1 MRIQT
6 LYRRLSGLSIQ
17 TKMNV
22 LIIGLLG
29 LPFFIFGLL
38 WFQKSTETIETN
50 ARQYNQE
57 LIRQTGGHLDSY
69 FRDLERSTFPLVSHP
84 LIQQFMSLSPT
95 DTFELVKIKSA
106 IEQELLPNFF
116 FGRTDI
122 YGFSIVSRNG
132 ISTNYGNAG
141 RIFAAELLDELKDDE
156 TYKVM
161 GLRLDGSTPVV
172 TVIRK
177 FWDTQ
182 AYQTAGF
189 IIIDLNMTPFSRIV
203 SNIKLG
209 QTGHLSI
216 IDSEGKIVEH
226 TDPALWGKAIPEEE
240 LATLRSQTE
249 GYYEKKTEQDTML
262 VMFHR
267 SALNDWIIVSEV
279 PLRELAGKL
288 IAMRNIS
295 LWVGSCLIVFVLL
308 VLGAFSLHL
317 TRSLQLLQR
326 LMYRAENGE
335 LNVLAPEKRYDEIG
349 RLNRSFNKMVGEI
362 RRLIEVV
369 HASELKE
376 KELELRQKEAMLL
389 AMQSQINPHFL
400 YNTLEAINSYAV
412 VEGVLPI
419 SNMTTALAD
428 LFRYS
433 VGDPKEAVTLEEELR
448 HLSSYFEI
456 QKERYRSL
464 EVDIRTDEHVL
475 PCVRA
480 VRLIVQPIVENAFTH
495 GYEKH
500 KLKPSYIGLHGE
512 VRDNGYVLSVV
523 DKGKGMP
530 PERKAGYDRLFAGNP
545 DAGGGAEYER
555 GSSPQGSDGA
565 SSAAQPAAGRGR
577 IGLSNVH
584 QRIRLVF
591 GEPYGI
597 TIRQSGETGTRVDIL
612 LPFLARPARSG
623 DGIGGAREKSG
634 KDG

>member
-1 MRIQT
+1 MHG
-6 LYRRLSGLSIQ
+6 LYRRLSALSIN
-17 TKMNV
+17 TKINV
-22 LIIGLLG
+22 LIIGLLC
-29 LPFFIFGLL
+29 LPFFVFGLL

-84 LIQQFMSLSPT
+84 LLQQFMNLSPA
-95 DTFELVKIKSA
+95 DTFELVKIKTA

-122 YGFSIVSRNG
+122 YGFSIVSRSG

-141 RIFAAELLDELKDDE
+141 RIYASELLDELKDDE

-172 TVIRK
+172 TVVRK

-182 AYQTAGF
+182 GYQTAGF

-216 IDSEGKIVEH
+216 IDSEGIIVEH
-226 TDPALWGKAIPEEE
+226 TDPALWGKTIPEVE
-240 LATLRSQTE
+240 LATLRSQAE
-249 GYYEKKTEQDTML
+249 GYYEKETDQGTML
-262 VMFHR
+262 MMFHR
-267 SALNDWIIVSEV
+267 SELNDWSIVSQV
-279 PLRELAGKL
+279 PLEELVGKL
-288 IAMRNIS
+288 ISMRNIS

-308 VLGAFSLHL
+308 ILGAFSLHL

-335 LNVLAPEKRYDEIG
+335 LNVLAPEKRNDEIG

-369 HASELKE
+369 HTSELKE
-376 KELELRQKEAMLL
+376 KELQLRQKEAVLL

-433 VGDPKEAVTLEEELR
+433 VGNPKEAVTLEEELR
-448 HLSSYFEI
+448 HLASYFEI

-464 EVDIRTDEHVL
+464 EVQIQTDESLL
-475 PCVRA
+475 PYVRA

-495 GYEKH
+495 GYEQH
-500 KLKPSYIGLHGE
+500 KLKPSYIGLYGE

-530 PERKAGYDRLFAGNP
+530 PERKAGYDRLFASNS
-545 DAGGGAEYER
+545 DLDKSGAEEESEER
-555 GSSPQGSDGA
+555 RSDGREPYVPL
-565 SSAAQPAAGRGR
+565 PAAGRSR
-577 IGLSNVH
+577 IGLRNVH

-591 GEPYGI
+591 GEPYGLK
-597 TIRQSGETGTRVDIL
+597 IRHSDETGTRIDLL
-612 LPFLARPARSG
+612 LPFDRPLAGSQRPF
-623 DGIGGAREKSG
+623 DGTLKHNG